1 MSDSHFLTPQRIKIK
16 RREGV
21 LMLKMDGQCLKMAP
35 PRRAT
40 PLSAP
45 DEFIVL
51 SSETGDELGVIRRI
65 ADLEPDSRELLEE
78 ELYQRYKT
86 IIIER
91 VLSVKRDPI
100 SGLIRWAVEVE
111 SEEADEPQLAAGL
124 KPGLGVRLLKRAR
137 AKSSVETQSVEAP
150 RDANGD
156 GVADSSLPG
165 EETTGSE
172 VVFHIAG
179 TEDVQNAR
187 YPRIFIGDTQGRK
200 YEIPNCEALDLN
212 SRRLGERY
220 F

>member
-1 MSDSHFLTPQRIKIK
+1 MENTHFLSPHKIKIK
-16 RREGV
+16 RRDGA
-21 LMLKMDGQCLKMAP
+21 LILKMDGQCLQMSP
-35 PRRAT
+35 PRRAI

-45 DEFIVL
+45 DEFIIL
-51 SSETGDELGVIRRI
+51 SDEAGEELGVVRRLT
-65 ADLEPDSRELLEE
+65 DLEPDSRELLQD

-91 VLSVKRDPI
+91 VLSVKRDPV

-111 SEEADEPQLAAGL
+111 RDERDEPQLAPGL
-124 KPGLGVRLLKRAR
+124 KPSLGVRLLKRAR
-137 AKSSVETQSVEAP
+137 AKAPTETDNSAEG
-150 RDANGD
+150 DD
-156 GVADSSLPG
+156 GVADGSEGALPG
-165 EETTGSE
+165 EEATGGE
-172 VVFHIAG
+172 IVFHIAG
-179 TEDVQNAR
+179 NEDVQNAR

>member
-1 MSDSHFLTPQRIKIK
+1 MDNHYLTPQKIKIK
-16 RREGV
+16 RRDGA
-21 LMLKMDGQCLKMAP
+21 LILKMDGQCLKMSP
-35 PRRAT
+35 PRRAV

-51 SSETGDELGVIRRI
+51 SNEAGEELGVIRRI
-65 ADLEPDSRELLEE
+65 ADLEPCSRELLEE
-78 ELYQRYKT
+78 ELYERYKT
-86 IIIER
+86 IVIER

-100 SGLIRWAVEVE
+100 SGLIRWAVEIE
-111 SEEADEPQLAAGL
+111 HDEGDEPQLAAGL
-124 KPGLGVRLLKRAR
+124 KPGLGVRLLKKAR
-137 AKSSVETQSVEAP
+137 PKPVAETIIEPNA
-150 RDANGD
+150 D
-156 GVADSSLPG
+156 GVAGSPLPG

-200 YEIPNCEALDLN
+200 YEIPNCEELDLN

>member
-1 MSDSHFLTPQRIKIK
+1 MEDYHFLAPQRVKIK
-16 RREGV
+16 RRDGA
-21 LMLKMDGQCLKMAP
+21 LILKLDGQCLPMSP
-35 PRRAT
+35 PRRAV

-51 SSETGDELGVIRRI
+51 SNEAGEELGVIRRI
-65 ADLEPDSRELLEE
+65 ADLEPDSRALLEE
-78 ELYQRYKT
+78 ELYQRYRT

-100 SGLIRWAVEVE
+100 SGLIRWAVEIE
-111 SEEADEPQLAAGL
+111 SGEDNEPQLPLGV
-124 KPGLGVRLLKRAR
+124 KPNLGVRLLKRAR
-137 AKSSVETQSVEAP
+137 ATANSET
-150 RDANGD
+150 
-156 GVADSSLPG
+156 ADETLPG

-172 VVFHIAG
+172 VVFYIAG

-200 YEIPNCEALDLN
+200 YEIPNCEELDLN

>member
-1 MSDSHFLTPQRIKIK
+1 MENTHFLSPHKIKIK
-16 RREGV
+16 RRGGA
-21 LMLKMDGQCLKMAP
+21 LILKMDGQCLQMSP
-35 PRRAT
+35 PRRAI

-45 DEFIVL
+45 DEFIIL
-51 SSETGDELGVIRRI
+51 SDEAGEELGVVRRLT
-65 ADLEPDSRELLEE
+65 DLEPDSRDLLAD

-111 SEEADEPQLAAGL
+111 RDESDEPQLAPGL
-124 KPGLGVRLLKRAR
+124 KPSLGVRLLKRAR
-137 AKSSVETQSVEAP
+137 AKAPTETDNNAE
-150 RDANGD
+150 GD
-156 GVADSSLPG
+156 GVADGELPS
-165 EETTGSE
+165 EEATAGE

-179 TEDVQNAR
+179 NEDVQNAR

>member
-1 MSDSHFLTPQRIKIK
+1 MANKHFLSPQKIKIK
-16 RREGV
+16 RREGALV
-21 LMLKMDGQCLKMAP
+21 LKLDGQCLKLSA
-35 PRRAT
+35 PRRAV

-45 DEFIVL
+45 EEFIVL
-51 SSETGDELGVIRRI
+51 SNEAGDEIGIVRRLS
-65 ADLEPDSRELLEE
+65 DLEPDSRVLLED
-78 ELYQRYKT
+78 ELYQHYRT

-111 SEEADEPQLAAGL
+111 RDEEDEPQLSLGI
-124 KPGLGVRLLKRAR
+124 KPSLGVRLLKKAR
-137 AKSSVETQSVEAP
+137 IKSSGEASSET
-150 RDANGD
+150 
-156 GVADSSLPG
+156 ADEHHLPG

-200 YEIPNCEALDLN
+200 YEIPNCEELDLN

>member
-1 MSDSHFLTPQRIKIK
+1 MADYHFLAPHKIKIK
-16 RREGV
+16 RREGALV
-21 LMLKMDGQCLKMAP
+21 LKLDGQCLKLSA

-45 DEFIVL
+45 DEFIML
-51 SSETGDELGVIRRI
+51 SNEEGDELGIVRRLS
-65 ADLEPDSRELLEE
+65 DLEPNSRALLEE
-78 ELYQRYKT
+78 ELYQRYRT

-111 SEEADEPQLAAGL
+111 GDGEDEPQLAAGL
-124 KPGLGVRLLKRAR
+124 RPSLGVRLLQRAR
-137 AKSSVETQSVEAP
+137 AKSNAES
-150 RDANGD
+150 
-156 GVADSSLPG
+156 ADENSESALPG
-165 EETTGSE
+165 EVTTGRE

-187 YPRIFIGDTQGRK
+187 YPRIFIGDTQGRR
-200 YEIPNCEALDLN
+200 YEIPDCEELDLN

>member
-1 MSDSHFLTPQRIKIK
+1 MENSHFLSPQKIKIK
-16 RREGV
+16 RRDGA
-21 LMLKMDGQCLKMAP
+21 LILKMDGQCLKMSA
-35 PRRAT
+35 PRRAV

-51 SSETGDELGVIRRI
+51 SSEAGEELGIIRRI
-65 ADLEPDSRELLEE
+65 ADLEPNSRELLED
-78 ELYQRYKT
+78 ELYQRYRT
-86 IIIER
+86 ILIER

-111 SEEADEPQLAAGL
+111 SDEGEEPQLALGL
-124 KPGLGVRLLKRAR
+124 KPSLGVRLLKRAR
-137 AKSSVETQSVEAP
+137 VKAQVQENGEATE
-150 RDANGD
+150 D
-156 GVADSSLPG
+156 SLPG
-165 EETTGSE
+165 EETTGRE

-187 YPRIFIGDTQGRK
+187 YPHIFIGDTQGRK
-200 YEIPNCEALDLN
+200 YEIPNCEELDLN

>member
-1 MSDSHFLTPQRIKIK
+1 MDNSHFLAPQKIRIK
-16 RREGV
+16 RRDGALV
-21 LMLKMDGQCLKMAP
+21 LKMDGQCLTMAA
-35 PRRAT
+35 PRRAI
-40 PLSAP
+40 PMSAP

-51 SSETGDELGVIRRI
+51 SSEAGEELGVVRRV

-86 IIIER
+86 TKIER
-91 VLSVKRDPI
+91 VLSVKRDPV
-100 SGLIRWAVEVE
+100 SGLIRWAVQIERDE
-111 SEEADEPQLAAGL
+111 DEEPQLAAGL
-124 KPGLGVRLLKRAR
+124 KPSLGVRLLKRAR
-137 AKSSVETQSVEAP
+137 AKNSVEAS
-150 RDANGD
+150 DNAEDNG
-156 GVADSSLPG
+156 GVADDLLPG

-200 YEIPNCEALDLN
+200 YEIPNCEALDLT

>member
-1 MSDSHFLTPQRIKIK
+1 MENTHFLSPHKIKIK
-16 RREGV
+16 RRDGA
-21 LMLKMDGQCLKMAP
+21 LILKMDGQCLQMSP
-35 PRRAT
+35 PRRAI

-45 DEFIVL
+45 DEFIIL
-51 SSETGDELGVIRRI
+51 SDEAGEELGVVRRL
-65 ADLEPDSRELLEE
+65 ADLEPDSRDLLAD

-111 SEEADEPQLAAGL
+111 RDESDEPQLAPGL
-124 KPGLGVRLLKRAR
+124 KPSLGVRLLKRAR
-137 AKSSVETQSVEAP
+137 AKAPAETDNNAE
-150 RDANGD
+150 GD
-156 GVADSSLPG
+156 GVAEGALPD
-165 EETTGSE
+165 EEATAGE

-179 TEDVQNAR
+179 NEDVQNAR

>member
-1 MSDSHFLTPQRIKIK
+1 MSDYHFLAPQKVKIK
-16 RREGV
+16 RRDGA
-21 LMLKMDGQCLKMAP
+21 LILKLDGQCLKMSP
-35 PRRAT
+35 PRRAV

-51 SSETGDELGVIRRI
+51 SNEAGEELGIIRHVS
-65 ADLEPDSRELLEE
+65 DLEPDSRALLED
-78 ELYQRYKT
+78 ELYQRYRT

-91 VLSVKRDPI
+91 VLSVKRDVV
-100 SGLIRWAVEVE
+100 SGLIRWAVEIE
-111 SEEADEPQLAAGL
+111 RDEHEEPQLAAGL
-124 KPGLGVRLLKRAR
+124 KPILGVRLLKKAR
-137 AKSSVETQSVEAP
+137 LKAP
-150 RDANGD
+150 APPASDSNGD
-156 GVADSSLPG
+156 AVVADELPG

-200 YEIPNCEALDLN
+200 YEIPNCEELDLN